1 MMHGR
6 EVFGLLPN
14 LSTLNEDNKVA
25 DKAKFKR
32 KAFKRNDPS
41 NTMNCPPFFR
51 VFCDGYGGQQSAA
64 VSWRGIVRRGY
75 SGLLVCLLLHWVH

>member
-14 LSTLNEDNKVA
+14 LPTLNEDNKVA

-64 VSWRGIVRRGY
+64 ASWRGIVRMGY
-75 SGLLVCLLLHWVH
+75 WGLLVCLLLHWVH